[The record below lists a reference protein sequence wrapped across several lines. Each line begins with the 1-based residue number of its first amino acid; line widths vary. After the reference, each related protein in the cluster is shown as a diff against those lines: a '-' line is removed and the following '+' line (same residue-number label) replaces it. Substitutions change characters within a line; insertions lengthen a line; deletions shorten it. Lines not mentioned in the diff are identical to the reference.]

1 MLLPTFF
8 LSDRSDRKK
17 KMERRFLIIKN
28 FDCLILMFL
37 LLDFRIVKD
46 VKEGAVVANV
56 YEI

>member
-1 MLLPTFF
+1 MFF

-17 KMERRFLIIKN
+17 KIERRFLIIKN

-37 LLDFRIVKD
+37 LLDFRIIKD
-46 VKEGAVVANV
+46 VKEGAVVANA

>member
-17 KMERRFLIIKN
+17 KIERRFLIIKKI
-28 FDCLILMFL
+28 DCLILMFL
-37 LLDFRIVKD
+37 LLDFRIIKD
-46 VKEGAVVANV
+46 VKEGAVMANV